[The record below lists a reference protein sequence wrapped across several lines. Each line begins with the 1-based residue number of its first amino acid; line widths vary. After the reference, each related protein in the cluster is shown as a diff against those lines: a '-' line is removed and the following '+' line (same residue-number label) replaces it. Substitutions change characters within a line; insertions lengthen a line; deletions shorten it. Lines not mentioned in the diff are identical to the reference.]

1 MADSNVKPAIVYDI
15 TGFDRSQVVELLEGI
30 VNHVGYRNINF
41 FYYFGISKV
50 DQTGQFCKFFRLKP
64 NPTPHQPG
72 NGNISVFQGC
82 PFDKGR
88 SYGLFLVYKL
98 RETYGH
104 NTRLLAKGLKNLFK
118 NNTKI
123 ALYPFVTSEV
133 YILWLFEIARRR
145 VKDSK
150 NSTDKRKAYDELE
163 IDEAITNLIELMNA
177 RACKFEDVF
186 LKKGIFHCFSG
197 EPFERRA
204 AIKKIEEKLQKQED
218 EEEELLQAVQKL
230 FVNDA

>member
-15 TGFDRSQVVELLEGI
+15 TGFDRSQVVEQLEGI

-41 FYYFGISKV
+41 SYYFGITKV
-50 DQTGQFCKFFRLKP
+50 DETDQFCKFFRLKP
-64 NPTPHQPG
+64 NPTPDQPG
-72 NGNISVFQGC
+72 NGSISVFQGR
-82 PFDKGR
+82 PFDKER
-88 SYGLFLVYKL
+88 SYGQFLVNKL

-123 ALYPFVTSEV
+123 ASYPFLTSEV

-150 NSTDKRKAYDELE
+150 NSTNKKKAFDELE
-163 IDEAITNLIELMNA
+163 INEAITNLIELMNA
-177 RACKFEDVF
+177 RACIFEDVF

-197 EPFERRA
+197 LPFKRRA
-204 AIKKIEEKLQKQED
+204 AIKEIKDKLQKQEN
-218 EEEELLQAVQKL
+218 EEEELLRAVQKL

>member
-1 MADSNVKPAIVYDI
+1 MADSNVTPAIVYDI

-30 VNHVGYRNINF
+30 VNHVGYRNKNF

-64 NPTPHQPG
+64 KPKPNQPG
-72 NGNISVFQGC
+72 NGIISVFRGC
-82 PFDKGR
+82 PFDEGR
-88 SYGLFLVYKL
+88 SYGIMMNEL

-104 NTRLLAKGLKNLFK
+104 NTRLLAKGLKNLFE

-150 NSTDKRKAYDELE
+150 KSTDAKKEYDELK
-163 IDEAITNLIELMNA
+163 IDEAITILIELMNA

-186 LKKGIFHCFSG
+186 LKGGILHCFSG
-197 EPFERRA
+197 YPFQRRA
-204 AIKKIEEKLQKQED
+204 AIKKIEDKLQKQEN